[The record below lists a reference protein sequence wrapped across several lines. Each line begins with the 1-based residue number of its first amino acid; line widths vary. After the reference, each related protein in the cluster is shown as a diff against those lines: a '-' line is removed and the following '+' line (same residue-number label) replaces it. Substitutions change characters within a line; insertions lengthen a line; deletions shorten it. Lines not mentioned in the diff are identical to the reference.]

1 MQCNG
6 NTTALGAV
14 IGVRIAHL
22 RFLGH
27 HSKSFYKMQDFIKW
41 PSLLKGDFKMEI
53 KTQGCAQWMMYIP
66 QGYHPNKK
74 ISKFR
79 KFLKWLIFDFS

>member
-1 MQCNG
+1 
-6 NTTALGAV
+6 
-14 IGVRIAHL
+14 
-22 RFLGH
+22 
-27 HSKSFYKMQDFIKW
+27 MQDFIKW

-79 KFLKWLIFDFS
+79 RFLRWLMFGFS